1 LKPEKLLLA
10 LAAGL
15 VAAKLSGKQEQ
26 AFFAPVKTF
35 LQDDLNAVFPELNTW
50 LPPEAAEPYLYW
62 LNKAEIEYNL
72 PENLLVRVAYQESR
86 FRDDIISGKTV
97 SSAGALGIM
106 QIVPRWHPNVDPLNP
121 EEAIFYAANYLG
133 DLKTKTG
140 SWKMALAAYNWGI
153 GNLSKKG
160 FDKAPAETKNYVTQI
175 AGDVLGGYA

>member
-1 LKPEKLLLA
+1 VKPEKLLLA

-15 VAAKLSGKQEQ
+15 VAAKLSEKQET
-26 AFFAPVKTF
+26 AFFTPVKTV
-35 LQDDLNAVFPELNTW
+35 LEDDLNVVFPELNTW

-86 FRDDIISGKTV
+86 FRDDIISGETE

-106 QIVPRWHPNVDPLNP
+106 QIVPYWHPNVDPLNP
-121 EEAIFYAANYLG
+121 EEAIFYAAKYLSN
-133 DLKTKTG
+133 LRSQTG
-140 SWKMALAAYNWGI
+140 SWSMALAAYNWGI
-153 GNLSKKG
+153 GNLNKKG
-160 FDKAPAETKNYVTQI
+160 FDKAPTETKNYVTQI